1 MRGKMPRLPVLVHG
15 VTVFNGE
22 SLGDEFACSTKYVP
36 IKVTPMKDKKI
47 PHHKATIAIKGM
59 HCAACVAKV
68 EEALRAVPGVSNA
81 SVNFSTEQANV
92 TYDESLSG
100 FGTLRRAIA
109 DAGYE
114 PMAAVESREARIAA
128 QEEAHRLELSRLKRK
143 IVVGAM
149 VSLLSMGL
157 MFYHPDAPSVLRL
170 KLALLLILT
179 TPIQFWVGWHFH
191 RGAYNALKRLSAD
204 MNVLVSVGT
213 FAAYGY
219 SLIITIAS
227 FLSPTP
233 SGTNYYETAA
243 MIITLILVGK
253 FLESRAKGRTSEA
266 VKKLVGLQPKSAH
279 ILRDGSEIVVPIEK
293 LLVGDR
299 IVVRPGEKI
308 PVDGIVEEGN
318 STVDESMLT
327 GEAMPVPKNE
337 RDEVIGGTVNKM
349 GSFVFEA
356 TKIGEDTV
364 VAQII
369 ALVEDAQGSKAPV
382 QRLADRIAGIFVPI
396 VIGIAVLTFI
406 VWLLVGPSFTLA
418 LQNFIAVMIIACPC
432 ALGLATPT
440 AIVVGTGRGAELGV
454 LIKGG
459 ESLETVHRVTTVA
472 FDKTGTLTR
481 GEPTILDVLTFSGHR
496 EADVLSIAATVESRS
511 EHPLAQAIVRAYADR
526 FPEAQLTD
534 EGVAENLQ
542 DFEAIAGHGI
552 RAVIDNRIVHIGN
565 RRLMEGVGVELP
577 MDGIKTE
584 SKLSIEGKTPVWIA
598 IDKRIA
604 GLIAIA
610 DPLTARAAE
619 AVCALGN
626 MNLETV
632 MLTGDN
638 ENAARAIAERVGIDQ
653 FQAEVL
659 PEDKANRVRELQE
672 TGKVVAM
679 VGDGINDAPALAHAD
694 VGIAIGTGT
703 DIAVETA
710 NITLIKG
717 DLMSVVTAI
726 KLSYRTF
733 QTIRWNLFW
742 AFFYNVLGIPI
753 AAGVLY
759 PILNGFLLNPM
770 IAAGAM
776 ACSSVFVVTNS
787 LRLKSVRSA

>member
-1 MRGKMPRLPVLVHG
+1 M
-15 VTVFNGE
+15 
-22 SLGDEFACSTKYVP
+22 D
-36 IKVTPMKDKKI
+36 DKGASSR
-47 PHHKATIAIKGM
+47 KATIAIRGM

-68 EEALRAVPGVSNA
+68 EKGLSAVPGVSEA
-81 SVNFSTEQANV
+81 SVNFSTEQAII
-92 TYDESLSG
+92 TYDESLAGIEALHRS
-100 FGTLRRAIA
+100 IV

-114 PMAAVESREARIAA
+114 PIAAVETRETRIAA
-128 QEEAHRLELSRLKRK
+128 QEKAHRLELSQLKRK
-143 IVVGAM
+143 IVVSAT

-157 MFYHPDAPSVLRL
+157 MFYHPHAPFLLRL
-170 KLALLLILT
+170 KLTLLLILT
-179 TPIQFWVGWHFH
+179 TPIQFWAGWHFH

-219 SLIITIAS
+219 SLIVTIAS

-233 SGTNYYETAA
+233 SGANYYETAA

-253 FLESRAKGRTSEA
+253 FLETRAKGRTSEA
-266 VKKLVGLQPKSAH
+266 VKKLVGLQPKNAH
-279 ILRDGSEIVVPIEK
+279 ILRDGSEIEIPIEK
-293 LLVGDR
+293 VQVGDQ

-308 PVDGIVEEGN
+308 PVDGIVRDG
-318 STVDESMLT
+318 SSSVDESMLT
-327 GEAMPVPKNE
+327 GEAMPVPKKTS
-337 RDEVIGGTVNKM
+337 DEVIGGTINNT

-356 TKIGEDTV
+356 IKIGEDTV
-364 VAQII
+364 MAQII

-382 QRLADRIAGIFVPI
+382 QRLADRIAGVFVPI
-396 VIGIAVLTFI
+396 VIGIAALTFI

-440 AIVVGTGRGAELGV
+440 AIVVGTGRGAELGI

-459 ESLETVHRVTTVA
+459 ESLETVHRITTVA

-481 GEPTILDVLTFSGHR
+481 GEPAVVDMLTFSGYH

-511 EHPLAQAIVRAYADR
+511 EHPLAQAILRTYTNH
-526 FPEAQLTD
+526 FPDAQLTN
-534 EGVAENLQ
+534 ERVTERLQ
-542 DFEAIAGHGI
+542 DFEAITGHGI
-552 RAVIDNRIVHIGN
+552 RAVVDSRNVLIGS
-565 RRLMEGVGVELP
+565 RRLMEDAGVELP
-577 MDGIKTE
+577 TDGVKAE
-584 SKLSIEGKTPVWIA
+584 SKLSVEGNTLVWIA
-598 IDKRIA
+598 IDEQIA

-610 DPLTARAAE
+610 DPLTAQASE
-619 AVCALGN
+619 AVGALAD
-626 MNLETV
+626 MKLETV

-638 ENAARAIAERVGIDQ
+638 ENSAHAIAEQVRIDRY
-653 FQAEVL
+653 QAEVL
-659 PEDKANRVRELQE
+659 PEDKENRVRELQGS
-672 TGKVVAM
+672 GKVVAM
-679 VGDGINDAPALAHAD
+679 VGDGINDAPALARAD
-694 VGIAIGTGT
+694 IGIAVGTGT
-703 DIAVETA
+703 DIAIETA
-710 NITLIKG
+710 DITLIKG

-726 KLSYRTF
+726 RLSYRTF
-733 QTIRWNLFW
+733 RTIRWNLFW

-759 PILNGFLLNPM
+759 PVFNGFLLNPM

-787 LRLKSVRSA
+787 LRLKSVQGHRCQR

>member
-1 MRGKMPRLPVLVHG
+1 MDDTRV
-15 VTVFNGE
+15 
-22 SLGDEFACSTKYVP
+22 SLR
-36 IKVTPMKDKKI
+36 
-47 PHHKATIAIKGM
+47 KATIAIEGM

-68 EEALRAVPGVSNA
+68 EKALRAVPGVSTAN
-81 SVNFSTEQANV
+81 VNFSTEQANV

-100 FGTLRRAIA
+100 FETLRRAIV

-114 PMAAVESREARIAA
+114 PMVVMESREARIAA
-128 QEEAHRLELSRLKRK
+128 QEEAHRLELTRLKRK
-143 IVVGAM
+143 IVVGAI

-157 MFYHPDAPSVLRL
+157 MFYHPDAPSALRL

-179 TPIQFWVGWHFH
+179 TPIQFWAGWHFH

-219 SLIITIAS
+219 SLIVTVAS
-227 FLSPTP
+227 FLSSTP
-233 SGTNYYETAA
+233 SGANYYETAA
-243 MIITLILVGK
+243 MIITLILVGR
-253 FLESRAKGRTSEA
+253 FLETRAKGRTSEA

-279 ILRDGSEIVVPIEK
+279 TLRDGSEIEIPIEK
-293 LLVGDR
+293 LVVGDR

-308 PVDGIVEEGN
+308 PVDGVVQDGN

-327 GEAMPVPKNE
+327 GEAMPVPKKV

-396 VIGIAVLTFI
+396 VIGIAALTFV
-406 VWLLVGPSFTLA
+406 VWMLVGPSFTLA

-459 ESLETVHRVTTVA
+459 ESLETVHRVTTIA

-481 GEPTILDVLTFSGHR
+481 GEPTVLEVLTFSGHQ
-496 EADVLSIAATVESRS
+496 EADMLSIAATVESRS
-511 EHPLAQAIVRAYADR
+511 EHPLSQAIVRAYANR
-526 FPEAQLTD
+526 FPDARLANE
-534 EGVAENLQ
+534 EVVENLH

-552 RAVIDNRIVHIGN
+552 RATVNDQLVHIGN
-565 RRLMEGVGVELP
+565 RRLMEDVGVELP
-577 MDGIKTE
+577 TDGIKME
-584 SKLSIEGKTPVWIA
+584 SKLSHEGKTLVWVA

-610 DPLTARAAE
+610 DPLTAQATAA
-619 AVCALGN
+619 VGALRD
-626 MNLETV
+626 MRLETV

-638 ENAARAIAERVGIDQ
+638 ENAARTIAETVGIDR

-659 PEDKANRVRELQE
+659 PEDKANRVRELQK

-703 DIAVETA
+703 DIAIETA
-710 NITLIKG
+710 DITLIKG
-717 DLMSVVTAI
+717 DLMNVVTAI

-733 QTIRWNLFW
+733 RTIRWNLFW

-770 IAAGAM
+770 VAAGAM

-787 LRLKSVRSA
+787 LRLKSVRGA

>member
-1 MRGKMPRLPVLVHG
+1 MVSPRR
-15 VTVFNGE
+15 T
-22 SLGDEFACSTKYVP
+22 
-36 IKVTPMKDKKI
+36 
-47 PHHKATIAIKGM
+47 TIAIEGM
-59 HCAACVAKV
+59 HCAACIAKV
-68 EEALRAVPGVSNA
+68 EKALKAVPGVLEA
-81 SVNFSTEQANV
+81 SVNISTEQAIV
-92 TYDESLSG
+92 TYDEPLAG
-100 FGTLRRAIA
+100 VGALHRAIV

-114 PMAAVESREARIAA
+114 PMVAVESREARIAA
-128 QEEAHRLELSRLKRK
+128 QEEAHRLELSQLKRK
-143 IVVGAM
+143 IVVSTI

-157 MFYHPDAPSVLRL
+157 MFYHPHAPLLLRL
-170 KLALLLILT
+170 KLAFLLLLT
-179 TPIQFWVGWHFH
+179 TPIQFWAGWQFH

-219 SLIITIAS
+219 SVIVTAAS
-227 FLSPTP
+227 FFSPTP
-233 SGTNYYETAA
+233 NGANYYETAV

-253 FLESRAKGRTSEA
+253 FLETRAKGRTSEA
-266 VKKLVGLQPKSAH
+266 VKKLVGLQPKSAY
-279 ILRDGSEIVVPIEK
+279 IMRDGSEIEIPVEK
-293 LLVGDR
+293 VEVADQ
-299 IVVRPGEKI
+299 IIVRPGEKI
-308 PVDGIVEEGN
+308 PVDGVVRDGN
-318 STVDESMLT
+318 STVNESMLT
-327 GEAMPVPKNE
+327 GEAMPVSKKVG
-337 RDEVIGGTVNKM
+337 DEVIGGTINKM

-396 VIGIAVLTFI
+396 VIGIAALTFI
-406 VWLLVGPSFTLA
+406 VWMLVGPSFSLA

-472 FDKTGTLTR
+472 FDKTGTLTQ
-481 GEPTILDVLTFSGHR
+481 GTPTVADVMTFSDHR
-496 EADVLSIAATVESRS
+496 EEDVLSIAATVESRS
-511 EHPLAQAIVRAYADR
+511 EHPLAQAIVRAYTDR
-526 FPEAQLTD
+526 YPDARLTN
-534 EGVAENLQ
+534 EEVAEKIH
-542 DFEAIAGHGI
+542 DFEAVAGHGI
-552 RAVIDNRIVHIGN
+552 RAVVDNQTVHIGN
-565 RRLMEGVGVELP
+565 RRLMKGVGVELP
-577 MDGIKTE
+577 TDGVKAE
-584 SKLSIEGKTPVWIA
+584 SKLSVEGKTPVWIA
-598 IDKRIA
+598 IDKRTA

-610 DPLTARAAE
+610 DPLTARASE
-619 AVCALGN
+619 AVGALGD
-626 MNLETV
+626 MKLQTV

-638 ENAARAIAERVGIDQ
+638 ENAARTIAETVGIDQ
-653 FQAEVL
+653 YQAEVL
-659 PEDKANRVRELQE
+659 PEDKANRVRELQGS
-672 TGKVVAM
+672 GKVVAM

-703 DIAVETA
+703 DIAIETA
-710 NITLIKG
+710 DITLIKG
-717 DLMSVVTAI
+717 DLMNVVTAI
-726 KLSYRTF
+726 RLSYRTF
-733 QTIRWNLFW
+733 RTIRWNLFW

-787 LRLKSVRSA
+787 LRLKSVRGA

>member
-1 MRGKMPRLPVLVHG
+1 MNDTVVSPRR
-15 VTVFNGE
+15 T
-22 SLGDEFACSTKYVP
+22 
-36 IKVTPMKDKKI
+36 
-47 PHHKATIAIKGM
+47 TIAIGGM
-59 HCAACVAKV
+59 HCAACIARV
-68 EEALRAVPGVSNA
+68 EKALKAVPGVLEA
-81 SVNFSTEQANV
+81 SANISSEQAFV
-92 TYDESLSG
+92 TYNEPLAG
-100 FGTLRRAIA
+100 VGALHRAIV

-114 PMAAVESREARIAA
+114 PMAAAESREARIAA
-128 QEEAHRLELSRLKRK
+128 QEEAHRLDLSQLKRK
-143 IVVGAM
+143 IVVSAV

-157 MFYHPDAPSVLRL
+157 MFYHPQTSSLLRL
-170 KLALLLILT
+170 KLTLLLILT
-179 TPIQFWVGWHFH
+179 TPIQFWAGWHFH

-204 MNVLVSVGT
+204 MNVLISVGT

-219 SLIITIAS
+219 SLFVTISS

-233 SGTNYYETAA
+233 SGANYYETAA

-253 FLESRAKGRTSEA
+253 FLETRAKGRTSEA

-279 ILRDGSEIVVPIEK
+279 ILRDGSQIEIPIENV
-293 LLVGDR
+293 LVGDR

-308 PVDGIVEEGN
+308 PVDGVVRDGG

-327 GEAMPVPKNE
+327 GEAMPVSKKVG
-337 RDEVIGGTVNKM
+337 DEVIGGTINKM

-369 ALVEDAQGSKAPV
+369 ALVEDAQRSKAPV

-396 VIGIAVLTFI
+396 VIGVAALTFV
-406 VWLLVGPSFTLA
+406 VWMLVGPSFSLA

-459 ESLETVHRVTTVA
+459 ESLESVHRVTTVA
-472 FDKTGTLTR
+472 FDKTGTLTQ
-481 GEPTILDVLTFSGHR
+481 GTPTVADVMTFSDHR
-496 EADVLSIAATVESRS
+496 EEDVLSIAATVESRS
-511 EHPLAQAIVRAYADR
+511 EHPLAQAIVRAYTDR
-526 FPEAQLTD
+526 FPDAQLTED
-534 EGVAENLQ
+534 RATERLQ

-552 RAVIDNRIVHIGN
+552 RAVVDSQFVHVGN

-577 MDGIKTE
+577 TDGVKAE
-584 SKLSIEGKTPVWIA
+584 AKQSIEGKTPVWIA
-598 IDKRIA
+598 IEKRIA

-619 AVCALGN
+619 AVGALGD

-638 ENAARAIAERVGIDQ
+638 ENSARAISEVVGIDQ
-653 FQAEVL
+653 YQAEVL
-659 PEDKANRVRELQE
+659 PEDKANRVRELQGS
-672 TGKVVAM
+672 GKVVAM

-703 DIAVETA
+703 DIAIETA
-710 NITLIKG
+710 DITLIKG
-717 DLMSVVTAI
+717 DLMNVVTAI
-726 KLSYRTF
+726 RLSYRTF
-733 QTIRWNLFW
+733 RTIRWNLFW

-787 LRLKSVRSA
+787 LRLKSERGA

>member
-1 MRGKMPRLPVLVHG
+1 MNE
-15 VTVFNGE
+15 TE
-22 SLGDEFACSTKYVP
+22 TSL
-36 IKVTPMKDKKI
+36 
-47 PHHKATIAIKGM
+47 HKTTIAIGGM
-59 HCAACVAKV
+59 NCAACVARV
-68 EEALRAVPGVSNA
+68 EKALSAVPGVSGA
-81 SVNFSTEQANV
+81 SVNFSTEQATV
-92 TYDESLSG
+92 TYNESLAG
-100 FGTLRRAIA
+100 LETLQRAIV

-114 PMAAVESREARIAA
+114 PMATAETREAQIAA
-128 QEEAHRLELSRLKRK
+128 QEEAHRLELSQLKRK
-143 IVVGAM
+143 IVVSAI

-157 MFYHPDAPSVLRL
+157 MFYHPHASLALRL
-170 KLALLLILT
+170 KLAFLLIAT
-179 TPIQFWVGWHFH
+179 TPIQFWAGWHFH

-213 FAAYGY
+213 LAAYGY
-219 SLIITIAS
+219 SLIVTVAS

-233 SGTNYYETAA
+233 SGANYYETAA

-253 FLESRAKGRTSEA
+253 FLETRAKGRTSESI
-266 VKKLVGLQPKSAH
+266 KKLVGLQPNSAH
-279 ILRDGSEIVVPIEK
+279 MLRDGSEIEIPIEQVQ
-293 LLVGDR
+293 VGDR

-308 PVDGIVEEGN
+308 PVDGVVQDGS

-327 GEAMPVPKNE
+327 GEAMPVPKKT
-337 RDEVIGGTVNKM
+337 RDEVIGGTINKM

-369 ALVEDAQGSKAPV
+369 RLVEDAQGSKAPV
-382 QRLADRIAGIFVPI
+382 QRLADRIAGVFVPI
-396 VIGIAVLTFI
+396 VIGIAALTFI
-406 VWLLVGPSFTLA
+406 VWVLVGPSFTLA

-481 GEPTILDVLTFSGHR
+481 GEPTVLEVMIFSGHR
-496 EADVLSIAATVESRS
+496 EADLLAIAAAVEARS
-511 EHPLAQAIVRAYADR
+511 EHPLAQGILRAYTARGAD
-526 FPEAQLTD
+526 AQLTN
-534 EGVAENLQ
+534 EGVTESLQ
-542 DFEAIAGHGI
+542 DFEAIAGYGVQAI
-552 RAVIDNRIVHIGN
+552 VDGQTVHIGN
-565 RRLMEGVGVELP
+565 RRLMEDLGVELP
-577 MDGIKTE
+577 TDGLTME
-584 SKLSIEGKTPVWIA
+584 SKLSIEEKTPVWIA

-610 DPLTARAAE
+610 DPLTARAFE
-619 AVCALGN
+619 AVGALGD

-638 ENAARAIAERVGIDQ
+638 EGAARAIAERVGINQ
-653 FQAEVL
+653 YVAEVL
-659 PEDKANRVRELQE
+659 PEEKANRVRELQE
-672 TGKVVAM
+672 AGKVVAM
-679 VGDGINDAPALAHAD
+679 VGDGINDAPALACAD

-703 DIAVETA
+703 DIAIETA
-710 NITLIKG
+710 DITLIKG
-717 DLMSVVTAI
+717 DLMNVVTAI
-726 KLSYRTF
+726 RLSYRTF
-733 QTIRWNLFW
+733 RTIRWNLFW

-759 PILNGFLLNPM
+759 PVLNGFLLNPM

-787 LRLKSVRSA
+787 LRLKSVRGA

>member
-1 MRGKMPRLPVLVHG
+1 M
-15 VTVFNGE
+15 
-22 SLGDEFACSTKYVP
+22 D
-36 IKVTPMKDKKI
+36 DKEA
-47 PHHKATIAIKGM
+47 PHHKATIAIRGM

-68 EEALRAVPGVSNA
+68 EKALRAVPGVSDAN
-81 SVNFSTEQANV
+81 VNFSTEQANV
-92 TYDESLSG
+92 TYDESRSDLE
-100 FGTLRRAIA
+100 TLQRAIV

-114 PMAAVESREARIAA
+114 PMAAVESREARLAA
-128 QEEAHRLELSRLKRK
+128 QEEAHRVELSRLKRK
-143 IVVGAM
+143 IVVSAI

-179 TPIQFWVGWHFH
+179 TPIQFWAGWHFH

-219 SLIITIAS
+219 SLIVTIAS

-233 SGTNYYETAA
+233 SGANYYETAA
-243 MIITLILVGK
+243 MIITLILVGR
-253 FLESRAKGRTSEA
+253 FLETRAKGRTSEA

-279 ILRDGSEIVVPIEK
+279 TLRDGSETEIPIEK

-308 PVDGIVEEGN
+308 PVDGVVQDGS

-337 RDEVIGGTVNKM
+337 RDEVIGGTVNRM

-356 TKIGEDTV
+356 TKIGEATV

-396 VIGIAVLTFI
+396 VIGIAALTFI

-459 ESLETVHRVTTVA
+459 ESLETVHRVTTVS

-481 GEPTILDVLTFSGHR
+481 GEPTVLDVLTFSGHR
-496 EADVLSIAATVESRS
+496 EADLLSIAATVESRS
-511 EHPLAQAIVRAYADR
+511 EHPLAQAILRAHADR
-526 FPEAQLTD
+526 FPDVQLTN
-534 EGVAENLQ
+534 EMVTERLQ
-542 DFEAIAGHGI
+542 NFEAIAGHGI
-552 RAVIDNRIVHIGN
+552 RAAIDDRIVHIGN
-565 RRLMEGVGVELP
+565 RRLMEDVGVELP
-577 MDGIKTE
+577 TVGVKAE
-584 SKLSIEGKTPVWIA
+584 SKLSTEGKTPVWIA
-598 IDKRIA
+598 IDKHVA

-619 AVCALGN
+619 AVSVLGD

-638 ENAARAIAERVGIDQ
+638 ENAARAMAETVGIDQ

-710 NITLIKG
+710 DITLVKG

-733 QTIRWNLFW
+733 RTIRWNLFW

-787 LRLKSVRSA
+787 LRLKSVRGA